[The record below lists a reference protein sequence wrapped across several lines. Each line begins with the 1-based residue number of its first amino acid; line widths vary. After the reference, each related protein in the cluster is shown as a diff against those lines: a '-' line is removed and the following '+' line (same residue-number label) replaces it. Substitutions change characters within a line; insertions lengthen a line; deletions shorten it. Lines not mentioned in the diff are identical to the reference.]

1 MLARAGQEFGGGT
14 RGASWATR
22 EMLSPESSA
31 VAELPPVLAEAALD
45 MVEARDTR
53 WPESFITMAVQS
65 V

>member
-1 MLARAGQEFGGGT
+1 
-14 RGASWATR
+14 
-22 EMLSPESSA
+22 MLSPESSA
-31 VAELPPVLAEAALD
+31 VAALPPVLAEAALD